1 MKTVKPHSKATIFVS
16 GFFHLPIV
24 TQALSASFNKID
36 VHSSYPNFYL
46 RSRLSPTVNHHSH
59 TLKEIAGRLPY
70 WMFHDRSYQLSKI
83 FQRSIRHYLDELNSD
98 VVIGWAG
105 HSLSVVEECT
115 SKNIPFVLERGSTH
129 IRWQR
134 DRLRLAY
141 KNAGLPENLKEIPSE
156 RFIENQE
163 QEYKL
168 ADRIH
173 VPTLSCRRSFE
184 KYLGKKAS
192 QKLRLTRYGFNFP
205 TPTQREENT
214 VSPKLVRCLFVG
226 TLSVRKGFFDYC
238 SISRKLSDTT
248 ASFSAVGKFDNDTS
262 KVIEKFEPNCHI
274 KKSQSKAELFNIY
287 QTHDILVV
295 CSYEEGLSMVIPE
308 AMSQGM
314 VVIGTIDSGAD
325 EYVTDGVNGIIL
337 EAGNVDEFVS
347 ALLAILKDPDILGY
361 LKSNMDANSAG
372 NDFDNYSNQ
381 VNLSIGELLS

>member
-1 MKTVKPHSKATIFVS
+1 MKTDKPHSKATIFVS

-24 TQALSASFNKID
+24 TQALSTSFCEVA

-46 RSRLSPTVNHHSH
+46 KKRLSPTVIHHSH
-59 TLKEIAGRLPY
+59 ILKEVAGRLPY
-70 WMFHDRSYQLSKI
+70 WMFYDRSFQLSKI
-83 FQRSIRHYLDELNSD
+83 FQKSVRRYLGELNSD

-105 HSLSVVEECT
+105 HSLSIVKECNA
-115 SKNIPFVLERGSTH
+115 KNIPFVLERGSTH

-141 KNAGLPENLKEIPSE
+141 KNAGLPENLIEIPSE

-168 ADRIH
+168 TDRIH
-173 VPTLSCRRSFE
+173 VPTLSCYRSFE
-184 KYLGKKAS
+184 KYFGKKSS

-205 TPTQREENT
+205 APIQRAKIAA
-214 VSPKLVRCLFVG
+214 SPKSVRCLFVG
-226 TLSVRKGFFDYC
+226 SLSVRKGFFDYC
-238 SISRKLSDTT
+238 SISRKLSDTA
-248 ASFSAVGKFDNDTS
+248 ASFSAVGRFDIDTP

-274 KKSQSKAELFNIY
+274 KKSQSKEELFTIY

-314 VVIGTIDSGAD
+314 VVIGTLDSGAD

-337 EAGNVDEFVS
+337 EAGNVDGFIS
-347 ALLAILKDPDILGY
+347 ALLAILKDPEILSY
-361 LKSNMDANSAG
+361 LKSNLGDNSEG

-381 VNLSIGELLS
+381 VNSSIGELLS